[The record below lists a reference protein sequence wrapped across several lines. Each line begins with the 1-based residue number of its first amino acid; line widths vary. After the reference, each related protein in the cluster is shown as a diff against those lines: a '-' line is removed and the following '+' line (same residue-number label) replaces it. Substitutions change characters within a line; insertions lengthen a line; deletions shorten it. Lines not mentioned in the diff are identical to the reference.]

1 MESKFNEHLKKVIET
16 KKSNSTFICKSKYD
30 EIINYLKQLKLEKK
44 INSKLM
50 KKYDVMTVLGDE
62 KLIMPI
68 TAEDLIDMQAQPD
81 GDYKFI
87 CVHQDHLTKFVILR
101 PLRHKSAEA
110 VANVLLDIFTL
121 FGAPAI
127 LQSDNGREF
136 VNKIISELCTMWKD
150 LKIVHGKPRHSQSQG
165 SVERANQDIENML
178 ATWLQDNKTKKWSNG
193 LRFVQL
199 MKNRAYHH
207 STKHSPYEAMFGTPP
222 KIGLTSS
229 LLPANIIEKL
239 KTEEEL
245 QVALDSIEVLS
256 NDNKNNEV
264 ICGIEKE
271 DDEDQNIMKKQIKT
285 RQTYINQNR
294 KESLNHL
301 KIQAKKMTE
310 MSEKRFCQGNVGE
323 SVRVKIPDV
332 DRARSDLRCVLG
344 VIMSVKDNFYEI
356 GTTEGKLQQLYS
368 RNQFTICKEKFVQ
381 IEDIPGNSISLR
393 EAARC
398 FSNLGG
404 QGYDRCT
411 CTQGCKTNKCKCRKA
426 DRLCNSKCHSSKSC
440 TNK

>member
-62 KLIMPI
+62 KIMMPI
-68 TAEDLIDMQAQPD
+68 TAEGNCVKLYAYNEELFNILHNTHLSIGHGGRNRMEYEINKKFKSVTKETITSYLNFCESCERKGSTVKKGLVVKPIISSEMNSRCQIDLIDMQAQPD

-87 CVHQDHLTKFVILR
+87 FVYQDHLTKFVILR
-101 PLRHKSAEA
+101 PLRHKSAET

-136 VNKIISELCTMWKD
+136 INKIISELCTMWKD

-193 LRFVQL
+193 LQFVQL

-207 STKHSPYEAMFGTPP
+207 GTKHSPYEAMFGTPP

-271 DDEDQNIMKKQIKT
+271 DDENQNIIEKQDKHQLTKT
-285 RQTYINQNR
+285 
-294 KESLNHL
+294 
-301 KIQAKKMTE
+301 
-310 MSEKRFCQGNVGE
+310 
-323 SVRVKIPDV
+323 
-332 DRARSDLRCVLG
+332 
-344 VIMSVKDNFYEI
+344 
-356 GTTEGKLQQLYS
+356 GKS
-368 RNQFTICKEKFVQ
+368 
-381 IEDIPGNSISLR
+381 
-393 EAARC
+393 
-398 FSNLGG
+398 
-404 QGYDRCT
+404 
-411 CTQGCKTNKCKCRKA
+411 
-426 DRLCNSKCHSSKSC
+426 H
-440 TNK
+440 